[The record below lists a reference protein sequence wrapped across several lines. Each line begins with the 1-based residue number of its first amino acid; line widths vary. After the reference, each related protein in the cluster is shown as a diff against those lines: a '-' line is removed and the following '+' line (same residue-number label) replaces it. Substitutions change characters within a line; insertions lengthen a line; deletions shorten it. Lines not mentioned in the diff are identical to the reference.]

1 MKVNYPITLDVK
13 KTNVQ
18 KIIHANQG
26 EGYDRELCF
35 TLVSG
40 NEKLNITPENTIYI
54 KGRKDDDTIID
65 NLCTIKDGKAYYY
78 LTPQNLAVVGDVDC
92 QLVVVSDGVTYSA
105 KFTISVEEGIV
116 TDDEIE
122 SADEFGLLIQ
132 LIQTVGKGKV
142 YTGATS
148 PSSDPEEY
156 ELIKTNDVYIRY
168 SETDLLIYEA
178 TSVSTTV
185 TWEEK
190 VAVYTKYSVLKLIAN
205 AFIKTVSDEVA
216 YSDSSLDSCE
226 FIDCDDYYTLTVD
239 QFVSTSSSVGDFGII
254 PYIGDQRQETI
265 NISTSQLE
273 PVDIHSFTKFKFFTV
288 GLGITGNSSVVYT
301 LMDKVAWLNEVKKL
315 LDLKQDIMGA
325 GNGIEIINNIIKAKI
340 QGGSD
345 DALSLGLGGLM
356 VSKTAL
362 GLDPNF
368 RTKLT
373 DPISNYALASTA
385 FVCDVI
391 LGLGNKLAVSIDPTT
406 YVMTLTLK
414 HDNTVLSTGSVDLPL
429 ETMVVD
435 ADYDSETK
443 EIVLTLQ
450 SGSTVRFSV
459 ADLVSGLVSTDELE
473 EILADYC
480 TQDEL
485 DNLLAAKQDALT
497 ESDTVHIDPNGVIT
511 ATEPKY
517 ELIKTIDISQLS
529 EPVSMFVIDQDEQ
542 GNAFSY
548 DDVYVEIVGTKAS
561 AANSKIAIDSYTSAS
576 SYPITTFSKA
586 NALNTSNKTIFY
598 DISRKTESSF
608 YGALG
613 GTYNNEVK
621 YERKN
626 ANLTYSHKINMVQVY
641 TDTTFTEG
649 ILKVYGRRKY

>member
-1 MKVNYPITLDVK
+1 MKVSYPITLDVK

-18 KIIHANQG
+18 KVIHANQG

-40 NEKLNITPENTIYI
+40 NETLHITGENTIYI
-54 KGRKDDDTIID
+54 KGKKEDQTII
-65 NLCTIKDGKAYYY
+65 NNPCTIKDGKAYYY

-142 YTGATS
+142 YTGATN

-156 ELIKTNDVYIRY
+156 ELIKANDVYIQY
-168 SETDLLIYEA
+168 TSDYLIIYEA

-185 TWEEK
+185 TWTERVK
-190 VAVYTKYSVLKLIAN
+190 AYTKVKVESLLVEALEGSTSDSITYSNSEAADMILTGNCSKLVIDSFESTQN
-205 AFIKTVSDEVA
+205 IMTFGFIPGIGQTLQDFIEIPTDELPYTIDVSEYDFIKFRT
-216 YSDSSLDSCE
+216 YSYDNL
-226 FIDCDDYYTLTVD
+226 
-239 QFVSTSSSVGDFGII
+239 
-254 PYIGDQRQETI
+254 
-265 NISTSQLE
+265 
-273 PVDIHSFTKFKFFTV
+273 
-288 GLGITGNSSVVYT
+288 GNSTVEYSLKNVVVREKE
-301 LMDKVAWLNEVKKL
+301 LFDELS
-315 LDLKQDIMGA
+315 LKQDIMSA
-325 GNGIEIINNIIKAKI
+325 GDGIEIINNLIKAKI

-345 DALSLGLGGLM
+345 DALSLGPGGLK
-356 VSKTAL
+356 VSKAAL
-362 GLDPNF
+362 GYSGDF
-368 RTKLT
+368 RGLL
-373 DPISNYALASTA
+373 ISGTVPTNRIASRA
-385 FVCDVI
+385 YVEEVA
-391 LGLGNKLAVSIDPTT
+391 LGLGNTLAVSIDSQT

-414 HDNTVLSTGSVDLPL
+414 HGNEVLSTGSVDLPL

-435 ADYDSETK
+435 ADYDSQTK

-459 ADLVSGLVSTDELE
+459 ADLVSGLVSTEELE
-473 EILADYC
+473 EILADYL
-480 TQDEL
+480 TEDEITALLADKQDEL
-485 DNLLAAKQDALT
+485 T
-497 ESDTVHIDPNGVIT
+497 PSDTVHIDPNGVIT

-542 GNAFSY
+542 GNAFAY

-576 SYPITTFSKA
+576 SNPITTFSKA
-586 NALNTSNKTIFY
+586 NALNTSNKSILY

-626 ANLTYSHKINMVQVY
+626 PNLTYSHKINKVQVY